1 SPSGVQVLEFN
12 ARFGDPEAQVVLPR
26 LEDDLIPLLEATAR
40 GALGGA
46 RPAWSSRSS
55 VGVVLASRGYPG
67 TYQTGFPIDGLGT
80 IERDGPLVGIVMGS
94 ESDRP
99 TMQRC
104 CEVLDGYGISYE
116 VVVRSAHRDPEGC
129 RQWATQ
135 AEGRGLKVL
144 IAAAGGA
151 AHLPGVVAAW
161 SLLPVIG
168 VPMSAGA
175 LGGLDALLSM
185 AQMPAGIPVATV
197 AIGEAGAD
205 RKSVV

>member
-1 SPSGVQVLEFN
+1 MSE
-12 ARFGDPEAQVVLPR
+12 
-26 LEDDLIPLLEATAR
+26 T
-40 GALGGA
+40 
-46 RPAWSSRSS
+46 
-55 VGVVLASRGYPG
+55 
-67 TYQTGFPIDGLGT
+67 
-80 IERDGPLVGIVMGS
+80 PLVGIVMGS

-104 CEVLDGYGISYE
+104 CEVLDAYGVTYE

-129 RQWATQ
+129 RTWAKE
-135 AEGRGLKVL
+135 AEGRGIKVL

-161 SLLPVIG
+161 SVLPVIG
-168 VPMSAGA
+168 VPMSGGA

-197 AIGEAGAD
+197 AIGDAGARNAAHLSMAILALSD
-205 RKSVV
+205 PAARDKLVKRREANRAPK

>member
-1 SPSGVQVLEFN
+1 MTD
-12 ARFGDPEAQVVLPR
+12 A
-26 LEDDLIPLLEATAR
+26 
-40 GALGGA
+40 
-46 RPAWSSRSS
+46 
-55 VGVVLASRGYPG
+55 
-67 TYQTGFPIDGLGT
+67 
-80 IERDGPLVGIVMGS
+80 PLVGIVMGS

-99 TMQRC
+99 TMQKC
-104 CEVLDGYGISYE
+104 VEVLDAYGVPHEI
-116 VVVRSAHRDPEGC
+116 VVRSAHRDPEGC
-129 RQWATQ
+129 REWATS

-168 VPMSAGA
+168 VPMSGGA

-197 AIGEAGAD
+197 AIGDAGARNAGHLAMAILALND
-205 RKSVV
+205 PSARAKLLARREANRSKKPT

>member
-1 SPSGVQVLEFN
+1 MSD
-12 ARFGDPEAQVVLPR
+12 A
-26 LEDDLIPLLEATAR
+26 
-40 GALGGA
+40 
-46 RPAWSSRSS
+46 
-55 VGVVLASRGYPG
+55 
-67 TYQTGFPIDGLGT
+67 
-80 IERDGPLVGIVMGS
+80 PLVGIVMGS

-104 CEVLDGYGISYE
+104 CEVLDGYGIAYE

-129 RQWATQ
+129 RQWATA

-144 IAAAGGA
+144 VAAAGGA

-161 SLLPVIG
+161 SVLPVIG
-168 VPMSAGA
+168 VPMSAGS

-197 AIGEAGAD
+197 AIGDAGARNAGHLAMAILALNDPAARD
-205 RKSVV
+205 RLVRRREANRQPKPG

>member
-1 SPSGVQVLEFN
+1 MSDAPV
-12 ARFGDPEAQVVLPR
+12 
-26 LEDDLIPLLEATAR
+26 
-40 GALGGA
+40 
-46 RPAWSSRSS
+46 
-55 VGVVLASRGYPG
+55 
-67 TYQTGFPIDGLGT
+67 
-80 IERDGPLVGIVMGS
+80 VGIVMGS

-104 CEVLDGYGISYE
+104 CEVLDGYGVAYE

-129 RQWATQ
+129 RAWATS

-161 SLLPVIG
+161 SVLPVIG

-197 AIGEAGAD
+197 AIGDPGARNAAHLAMAILALSDPAAREKLVGRREAA
-205 RKSVV
+205 RQPKPA

>member
-1 SPSGVQVLEFN
+1 MSES
-12 ARFGDPEAQVVLPR
+12 
-26 LEDDLIPLLEATAR
+26 
-40 GALGGA
+40 
-46 RPAWSSRSS
+46 
-55 VGVVLASRGYPG
+55 
-67 TYQTGFPIDGLGT
+67 
-80 IERDGPLVGIVMGS
+80 PLVGIVMGS

-104 CEVLDGYGISYE
+104 CEVLDGYGVPYE

-129 RQWATQ
+129 RQWAMS
-135 AEGRGLKVL
+135 AEERGLKVL

-197 AIGEAGAD
+197 AIGDAGARNAAHLAMAILALQD
-205 RKSVV
+205 RVAREKLVKRRDAARQPKPA

>member
-1 SPSGVQVLEFN
+1 MS
-12 ARFGDPEAQVVLPR
+12 EA
-26 LEDDLIPLLEATAR
+26 
-40 GALGGA
+40 
-46 RPAWSSRSS
+46 
-55 VGVVLASRGYPG
+55 
-67 TYQTGFPIDGLGT
+67 PI
-80 IERDGPLVGIVMGS
+80 VGIVMGS

-104 CEVLDGYGISYE
+104 FEVLDGYGVPYE

-129 RQWATQ
+129 REWAAS
-135 AEGRGLKVL
+135 AEARGLKVL

-161 SLLPVIG
+161 SVLPVLG

-197 AIGEAGAD
+197 AIGDAGA
-205 RKSVV
+205 RNAAHLAMAILALNAPAAREKLIKRREASREKKPG

>member
-1 SPSGVQVLEFN
+1 MS
-12 ARFGDPEAQVVLPR
+12 DPPV
-26 LEDDLIPLLEATAR
+26 
-40 GALGGA
+40 
-46 RPAWSSRSS
+46 
-55 VGVVLASRGYPG
+55 
-67 TYQTGFPIDGLGT
+67 
-80 IERDGPLVGIVMGS
+80 VGIVMGS

-104 CEVLDGYGISYE
+104 CEVLDGYEVPYE
-116 VVVRSAHRDPEGC
+116 VVVRSAHRAPEGC
-129 RQWATQ
+129 REWATQ

-197 AIGEAGAD
+197 AIGEAGARNAGHLAAAILGLAD
-205 RKSVV
+205 PALREAITRRRAEMRAPRP

>member
-1 SPSGVQVLEFN
+1 MSD
-12 ARFGDPEAQVVLPR
+12 AA
-26 LEDDLIPLLEATAR
+26 
-40 GALGGA
+40 
-46 RPAWSSRSS
+46 
-55 VGVVLASRGYPG
+55 
-67 TYQTGFPIDGLGT
+67 
-80 IERDGPLVGIVMGS
+80 LVGIVMGS

-104 CEVLDGYGISYE
+104 VEVLDGYGIPHE

-129 RQWATQ
+129 RAWASE
-135 AEGRGLKVL
+135 AEARGLQVL

-151 AHLPGVVAAW
+151 AHLAGVVAAW
-161 SLLPVIG
+161 SRLPVLG

-197 AIGEAGAD
+197 AIGEPGARNAGHLAAAILGLSD
-205 RKSVV
+205 PALRDAITRRRSEMRAR

>member
-1 SPSGVQVLEFN
+1 MSD
-12 ARFGDPEAQVVLPR
+12 A
-26 LEDDLIPLLEATAR
+26 
-40 GALGGA
+40 
-46 RPAWSSRSS
+46 
-55 VGVVLASRGYPG
+55 
-67 TYQTGFPIDGLGT
+67 
-80 IERDGPLVGIVMGS
+80 PLVGIVMGS

-104 CEVLDGYGISYE
+104 CEVLDGYGVAYE

-129 RQWATQ
+129 RQWATA

-144 IAAAGGA
+144 VAAAGGA

-161 SLLPVIG
+161 SVLPVIG
-168 VPMSAGA
+168 VPMSAGS

-197 AIGEAGAD
+197 AIGDAGARNAGHLAMAILALNDPAARD
-205 RKSVV
+205 RLVRRREANRQPKPG

>member
-1 SPSGVQVLEFN
+1 MSQAPV
-12 ARFGDPEAQVVLPR
+12 
-26 LEDDLIPLLEATAR
+26 
-40 GALGGA
+40 
-46 RPAWSSRSS
+46 
-55 VGVVLASRGYPG
+55 
-67 TYQTGFPIDGLGT
+67 
-80 IERDGPLVGIVMGS
+80 VGIVMGS

-104 CEVLDGYGISYE
+104 CEVLDAYGVAYE

-129 RQWATQ
+129 REWATQ

-168 VPMSAGA
+168 VPMSGGA

-197 AIGEAGAD
+197 AIGDAGARNSAHLAMAILALND
-205 RKSVV
+205 PTARDKLVKRREANKAPKP

>member
-1 SPSGVQVLEFN
+1 MSE
-12 ARFGDPEAQVVLPR
+12 
-26 LEDDLIPLLEATAR
+26 T
-40 GALGGA
+40 
-46 RPAWSSRSS
+46 
-55 VGVVLASRGYPG
+55 
-67 TYQTGFPIDGLGT
+67 
-80 IERDGPLVGIVMGS
+80 PLVGIVMGS

-104 CEVLDGYGISYE
+104 CEVLDAYGVVYE

-129 RQWATQ
+129 RTWAKE
-135 AEGRGLKVL
+135 AEGRGIKVL

-161 SLLPVIG
+161 SVLPVIG
-168 VPMSAGA
+168 VPMSGGA

-197 AIGEAGAD
+197 AIGDAGARNAAHLAMAILALSD
-205 RKSVV
+205 PAAREKLVKRREANRAPK

>member
-1 SPSGVQVLEFN
+1 MSQAPV
-12 ARFGDPEAQVVLPR
+12 
-26 LEDDLIPLLEATAR
+26 
-40 GALGGA
+40 
-46 RPAWSSRSS
+46 
-55 VGVVLASRGYPG
+55 
-67 TYQTGFPIDGLGT
+67 
-80 IERDGPLVGIVMGS
+80 VGIVMGS

-104 CEVLDGYGISYE
+104 CEVLDAYGVGYE

-129 RQWATQ
+129 REWATQ

-161 SLLPVIG
+161 SILPVIG

-197 AIGEAGAD
+197 AIGDAGARNAGHLAMAILALND
-205 RKSVV
+205 PAARDKVIKRREANRAPKPA

>member
-1 SPSGVQVLEFN
+1 M
-12 ARFGDPEAQVVLPR
+12 
-26 LEDDLIPLLEATAR
+26 
-40 GALGGA
+40 
-46 RPAWSSRSS
+46 S
-55 VGVVLASRGYPG
+55 V
-67 TYQTGFPIDGLGT
+67 T
-80 IERDGPLVGIVMGS
+80 PLVGIVMGS

-104 CEVLDGYGISYE
+104 CEVLDAYGVSYE
-116 VVVRSAHRDPEGC
+116 VVIRSAHRDPEGC
-129 RQWATQ
+129 RTWASE
-135 AEGRGLKVL
+135 AEGRGMKVL

-161 SLLPVIG
+161 SVLPVIG

-197 AIGEAGAD
+197 AVGDAGARNAAHLAMAILALNDPTARD
-205 RKSVV
+205 RLVKRREANRAPKPS

>member
-1 SPSGVQVLEFN
+1 MSESP
-12 ARFGDPEAQVVLPR
+12 
-26 LEDDLIPLLEATAR
+26 I
-40 GALGGA
+40 
-46 RPAWSSRSS
+46 
-55 VGVVLASRGYPG
+55 
-67 TYQTGFPIDGLGT
+67 
-80 IERDGPLVGIVMGS
+80 VGIVMGS

-104 CEVLDGYGISYE
+104 CEVLDGYGVPYE

-129 RQWATQ
+129 REWASS
-135 AEGRGLKVL
+135 AEDRGLKVL

-161 SLLPVIG
+161 SVLPVIG
-168 VPMSAGA
+168 VPMSAGV

-197 AIGEAGAD
+197 AIGDAGARNAAHLAMAILALND
-205 RKSVV
+205 PTARDKLIQRREANRIKKLA

>member
-1 SPSGVQVLEFN
+1 MSE
-12 ARFGDPEAQVVLPR
+12 
-26 LEDDLIPLLEATAR
+26 
-40 GALGGA
+40 
-46 RPAWSSRSS
+46 
-55 VGVVLASRGYPG
+55 
-67 TYQTGFPIDGLGT
+67 
-80 IERDGPLVGIVMGS
+80 GPLIGIVMGS

-104 CEVLDGYGISYE
+104 FEVLDGYGVSYE
-116 VVVRSAHRDPEGC
+116 AVVRSAHRDPEGC
-129 RQWATQ
+129 RAWATA
-135 AEGRGLKVL
+135 AESRGLKVL

-197 AIGEAGAD
+197 AIGDAGARNAAHLAMEILALGDAAAREKLVARREAGRTPKPA
-205 RKSVV
+205 

>member
-1 SPSGVQVLEFN
+1 MSD
-12 ARFGDPEAQVVLPR
+12 A
-26 LEDDLIPLLEATAR
+26 
-40 GALGGA
+40 
-46 RPAWSSRSS
+46 
-55 VGVVLASRGYPG
+55 
-67 TYQTGFPIDGLGT
+67 
-80 IERDGPLVGIVMGS
+80 PLVGIVMGS

-135 AEGRGLKVL
+135 AEGRGLRVL

-175 LGGLDALLSM
+175 LGGLDPRLPP
-185 AQMPAGIPVATV
+185 AQMTAGIPLATGGTREAVARDT
-197 AIGEAGAD
+197 
-205 RKSVV
+205 

>member
-1 SPSGVQVLEFN
+1 MSE
-12 ARFGDPEAQVVLPR
+12 
-26 LEDDLIPLLEATAR
+26 T
-40 GALGGA
+40 
-46 RPAWSSRSS
+46 
-55 VGVVLASRGYPG
+55 
-67 TYQTGFPIDGLGT
+67 
-80 IERDGPLVGIVMGS
+80 PLVGIVMGS

-104 CEVLDGYGISYE
+104 CEVLDAYGVVYE

-129 RQWATQ
+129 RTWAKE
-135 AEGRGLKVL
+135 AEGRGIKVL

-161 SLLPVIG
+161 SVLPVIG
-168 VPMSAGA
+168 VPMSGRA

-197 AIGEAGAD
+197 AIGDAGARNAAHLAVAILGLSD
-205 RKSVV
+205 PGTRAAVLKHRETMRAPKRS

>member
-1 SPSGVQVLEFN
+1 MS
-12 ARFGDPEAQVVLPR
+12 A
-26 LEDDLIPLLEATAR
+26 
-40 GALGGA
+40 
-46 RPAWSSRSS
+46 
-55 VGVVLASRGYPG
+55 
-67 TYQTGFPIDGLGT
+67 
-80 IERDGPLVGIVMGS
+80 GPLVGIVMGS

-104 CEVLDGYGISYE
+104 CEVLDGYGVPYE

-129 RQWATQ
+129 RRWATE

-161 SLLPVIG
+161 SVLPVIG

-197 AIGEAGAD
+197 AIGDAGARNAGHLAMGILALAD
-205 RKSVV
+205 PGAKEKLVKGREANRRPK

>member
-1 SPSGVQVLEFN
+1 
-12 ARFGDPEAQVVLPR
+12 
-26 LEDDLIPLLEATAR
+26 
-40 GALGGA
+40 
-46 RPAWSSRSS
+46 
-55 VGVVLASRGYPG
+55 
-67 TYQTGFPIDGLGT
+67 
-80 IERDGPLVGIVMGS
+80 MGS

-99 TMQRC
+99 TMQRG
-104 CEVLDGYGISYE
+104 CEVLDGYGVPYE

-129 RQWATQ
+129 REWASS

-161 SLLPVIG
+161 SVLPVIG

-197 AIGEAGAD
+197 AIGDAGARNAAHLAMAILALND
-205 RKSVV
+205 PTARTRLIQRREANRTPQRRASH

>member
-1 SPSGVQVLEFN
+1 VS
-12 ARFGDPEAQVVLPR
+12 EA
-26 LEDDLIPLLEATAR
+26 
-40 GALGGA
+40 
-46 RPAWSSRSS
+46 
-55 VGVVLASRGYPG
+55 
-67 TYQTGFPIDGLGT
+67 
-80 IERDGPLVGIVMGS
+80 PLVGIVMGS

-104 CEVLDGYGISYE
+104 GEVLDAYGVAYE
-116 VVVRSAHRDPEGC
+116 VVIRSAHRDPEGC
-129 RQWATQ
+129 RTWATE
-135 AEGRGLKVL
+135 AEGRGMKVL

-161 SLLPVIG
+161 SVLPVIG

-197 AIGEAGAD
+197 AIGDAGARNAAHLAMAILALND
-205 RKSVV
+205 PTARDKLVKRREANRAPKAS

>member
-1 SPSGVQVLEFN
+1 MSG
-12 ARFGDPEAQVVLPR
+12 
-26 LEDDLIPLLEATAR
+26 
-40 GALGGA
+40 
-46 RPAWSSRSS
+46 S
-55 VGVVLASRGYPG
+55 
-67 TYQTGFPIDGLGT
+67 
-80 IERDGPLVGIVMGS
+80 PLVGIVMGS

-99 TMQRC
+99 TMQKC
-104 CEVLDGYGISYE
+104 VEVLEAYGVEHE

-129 RQWATQ
+129 RQWATS

-144 IAAAGGA
+144 IAGAGGA

-168 VPMSAGA
+168 VPMSGGA

-197 AIGEAGAD
+197 AIGDAGARNAAHLAMAILALQD
-205 RKSVV
+205 PSAREKLQQRREANRRPKPA

>member
-1 SPSGVQVLEFN
+1 MS
-12 ARFGDPEAQVVLPR
+12 D
-26 LEDDLIPLLEATAR
+26 T
-40 GALGGA
+40 
-46 RPAWSSRSS
+46 
-55 VGVVLASRGYPG
+55 
-67 TYQTGFPIDGLGT
+67 
-80 IERDGPLVGIVMGS
+80 PLVGIVMGS
-94 ESDRP
+94 ESDRA

-104 CEVLDGYGISYE
+104 CEVLDSYGVSYE

-129 RQWATQ
+129 REWSTR

-151 AHLPGVVAAW
+151 AALPGVVAAW
-161 SLLPVIG
+161 SVLPVIG

-197 AIGEAGAD
+197 AIGDAGARNAAHLAMTILALND
-205 RKSVV
+205 SVAREKLIKRREENRARKPV